1 MYITTGTGRIGL
13 NITKKQAL
21 MGCHSGECDGD
32 IAYLRSTPSIARQ
45 LKKIDPEVLKQEL
58 KEYSDWDVS
67 DHDTNLSRILWLLC
81 GDIVERDMARGE

>member
-1 MYITTGTGRIGL
+1 MYITTSSGRISM
-13 NITKKQAL
+13 NITKEQAW
-21 MGCHSGECDGD
+21 MGFHPGECDSD
-32 IAYLRSTPSIARQ
+32 ISNLRSVPAIARQ
-45 LKKIDPEVLKQEL
+45 LKRIDTEVLKQEL